1 MGAGKGVLGL
11 SPQEEERRGLEAQV
25 VLENGIYK
33 ESYKVIR
40 DNIVAQLSLADLAD
54 DKRQRLNNLL
64 VALAKVEQYMK
75 QVMVSGTMAAMQIER
90 ERTLAERVR
99 SRFA

>member
-90 ERTLAERVR
+90 ERTLAERIMR
-99 SRFA
+99 R

>member
-1 MGAGKGVLGL
+1 M

-40 DNIVAQLSLADLAD
+40 DNIVSQLSLADLAD

-90 ERTLAERVR
+90 ERTLAERIMR
-99 SRFA
+99 R

>member
-40 DNIVAQLSLADLAD
+40 DNIVSQLSLADLAD

-90 ERTLAERVR
+90 ERTLAERIMR
-99 SRFA
+99 R

>member
-1 MGAGKGVLGL
+1 M
-11 SPQEEERRGLEAQV
+11 SPQEEERRGMEAQV
-25 VLENGIYK
+25 VLENGVYK
-33 ESYKVIR
+33 ESYRVIR
-40 DNIVAQLSLADLAD
+40 DNIVSQLSLADLAD

-90 ERTLAERVR
+90 ERTLADRLLR
-99 SRFA
+99 R

>member
-1 MGAGKGVLGL
+1 M